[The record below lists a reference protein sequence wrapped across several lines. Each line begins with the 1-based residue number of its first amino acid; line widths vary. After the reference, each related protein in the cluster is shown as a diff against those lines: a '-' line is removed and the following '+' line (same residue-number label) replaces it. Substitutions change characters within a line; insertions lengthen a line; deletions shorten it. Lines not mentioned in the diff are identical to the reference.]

1 MFNYMLD
8 TLTEELSQNMIKHM
22 HYELKS
28 GVFEDR
34 ANGYAI
40 GDYKKRPNMIGMY
53 KTTAPK
59 DVETEMEKLLQWY
72 HKQEKTIDTLAEFH
86 AKYEPIHPFQDGN
99 GRTGRM
105 ILFRESLKNESIRP
119 FIILDENRSDY
130 IEGLKEYRESKSV
143 RQLIRFMEKEA
154 DSYYQN
160 CQYFISY
167 KLEKRIQ
174 KRMNTKENRCRA
186 LVYILGLLVLAMGLT
201 LNTKAGLGV
210 SPIISVA
217 YSVSEITG
225 INFGNTTL
233 IWYTIFVL
241 GEMILHTIRIRQQ
254 KRMEDP
260 VLEHAEKVDAKL
272 IYLMDFL
279 QILLS
284 IVFTRFLNLFSKY
297 IPDVSTD
304 GKSATAVF
312 VIRLFVLALALVL
325 TGIGAALS
333 LNMRIVPN
341 PGDGIVQAI
350 ADCIHKNVGFTKN
363 CVDMICVALTVI
375 ICLISGKLYGI
386 GIGTIIAMIAVGR
399 IIVLF
404 NHFTKEKL
412 VRLTGVE
419 Q

>member
-1 MFNYMLD
+1 MVEFKKWLIERFIIERKRFDRSGVYAYTQRVMAYNSNKIEGSTLTPEQTASLFDNGILPVNDDYYRAKDVEEMNGHFLMFNYMLD

-119 FIILDENRSDY
+119 YIILDENRSDY

-160 CQYFISY
+160 CQYFIS
-167 KLEKRIQ
+167 
-174 KRMNTKENRCRA
+174 
-186 LVYILGLLVLAMGLT
+186 
-201 LNTKAGLGV
+201 
-210 SPIISVA
+210 
-217 YSVSEITG
+217 
-225 INFGNTTL
+225 
-233 IWYTIFVL
+233 
-241 GEMILHTIRIRQQ
+241 
-254 KRMEDP
+254 
-260 VLEHAEKVDAKL
+260 
-272 IYLMDFL
+272 
-279 QILLS
+279 
-284 IVFTRFLNLFSKY
+284 
-297 IPDVSTD
+297 
-304 GKSATAVF
+304 
-312 VIRLFVLALALVL
+312 
-325 TGIGAALS
+325 
-333 LNMRIVPN
+333 
-341 PGDGIVQAI
+341 
-350 ADCIHKNVGFTKN
+350 
-363 CVDMICVALTVI
+363 
-375 ICLISGKLYGI
+375 
-386 GIGTIIAMIAVGR
+386 
-399 IIVLF
+399 
-404 NHFTKEKL
+404 
-412 VRLTGVE
+412 
-419 Q
+419 